1 MFLFSVWLTIAV
13 ALLALLIGYGKSRD
27 VFHPLVLT
35 MPMFVFIYGYMP
47 VMQDASGELYS
58 YITTE
63 QASFAQWLAL
73 GVLLAFTAGCFQGT
87 RASIRLEGP
96 PADPDPRV
104 LYRGAMF
111 LGGTGLL
118 AWLFMLKAG
127 GGLSGLYG
135 SAYGGAWSDIG
146 YIRDSVY
153 LLLVAI
159 LILLSP
165 QLFAP
170 RRVLW
175 WVAIILFAF
184 PWAAQG
190 LLGARRGPT
199 FVLAVGVGVSC
210 YLARNKRPSLALTA
224 TAGAAV
230 GLLMLFLVAN
240 RGSIYLGSEKEL
252 TTEQIGET
260 LDAAP
265 SNEYIFGAGCIAA
278 SRQSGDYFW
287 GKRILAQ
294 LVVRPIPRQLWPN
307 KYADFG
313 VPELE
318 QNAGVAGG
326 GLQAVLGWTEVPGA
340 AAAMVAD
347 LWVEFS
353 WGCIAFAAFW
363 GWAYGYCWKRAVVSG
378 GGWTVQ
384 YVIMLIL
391 SVYLITQGLEA
402 VTFRLIILSVPV
414 WWLWRRATIVRS
426 PRGTPAP
433 AFAG

>member
-1 MFLFSVWLTIAV
+1 MLEALVWFTGALMVGFLVFSYLK
-13 ALLALLIGYGKSRD
+13 YRD
-27 VFHPLVLT
+27 VFHPL
-35 MPMFVFIYGYMP
+35 MFVTPMATFIYVYMP
-47 VMQDASGELYS
+47 LKLISSGDLFAYVD
-58 YITTE
+58 E
-63 QASFAQWLAL
+63 QQAEFAQMLAILVL
-73 GVLLAFTAGCFQGT
+73 GAFTAGCIWGT
-87 RASIRLEGP
+87 RAPVSQTGP
-96 PADPDPRV
+96 PAVLDPRV

-111 LGGTGLL
+111 LGGLGFL
-118 AWLFMLKAG
+118 AWLYMLHAG

-135 SAYGGAWSDIG
+135 SAYGGAWNDIG
-146 YIRDSVY
+146 YVRDSVY

-165 QLFAP
+165 QVFAP
-170 RRVLW
+170 RRASW
-175 WVAIILFAF
+175 WVAITLFAF

-210 YLARNKRPSLALTA
+210 YLARNRRPSLALTA
-224 TAGAAV
+224 TAGLAV

-240 RGSIYLGSEKEL
+240 RSAIYLGSDQEL
-252 TTEQIGET
+252 TTERIGET
-260 LDAAP
+260 LNAAP

-278 SRQSGDYFW
+278 SRQSGEYFW

-294 LVVRPIPRQLWPN
+294 LVVRPIPHQWWPN

-340 AAAMVAD
+340 AGAMVAD

-353 WGCIAFAAFW
+353 WGCIPFAALW

-378 GGWTVQ
+378 GRWTVQ
-384 YVIMLIL
+384 YVIMLVL
-391 SVYLITQGLEA
+391 SIYLITQGLEA

>member
-13 ALLALLIGYGKSRD
+13 AFLALLIGYGRSRD

-35 MPMFVFIYGYMP
+35 MPIFAFIYGYMP
-47 VMQDASGELYS
+47 LTQAASGELYS
-58 YITTE
+58 YITKE

-73 GVLLAFTAGCFQGT
+73 GVLLAFIAGCFRGAQT
-87 RASIRLEGP
+87 SVSPTGP
-96 PADPDPRV
+96 PVVHDSRI

-111 LGGTGLL
+111 LGGVGFL
-118 AWLFMLKAG
+118 AWLYMLKAG

-135 SAYGGAWSDIG
+135 SAYGGAWNDIG
-146 YIRDSVY
+146 YVRDSVY

-165 QLFAP
+165 QVFAP

-184 PWAAQG
+184 PWVAQA

-199 FVLAVGVGVSC
+199 FVLAMGIGVSC
-210 YLARNKRPSLALTA
+210 YLARNRRPSLALTA
-224 TAGAAV
+224 AAGAAV

-240 RGSIYLGSEKEL
+240 RGSIYLGSDKEF
-252 TTEQIGET
+252 TTERVSAT
-260 LDAAP
+260 LDASP
-265 SNEYIFGAGCIAA
+265 SNEYVFGAGCIAA
-278 SRQSGDYFW
+278 SRQSGEYFW
-287 GKRILAQ
+287 GRRILAQ
-294 LVVRPIPRQLWPN
+294 IIVRPIPRQWWPN

-318 QNAGVAGG
+318 QNAGVAKG
-326 GLQAVLGWTEVPGA
+326 GLEAVLGWQEVPGA

-353 WGCIAFAAFW
+353 WGCIPFAGLW

-378 GGWTVQ
+378 GRWSVQ

-391 SVYLITQGLEA
+391 SIYLITQGLEA
-402 VTFRLIILSVPV
+402 VVFRLIILSVPV
-414 WWLWRRATIVRS
+414 WWLWRRATAGRS
-426 PRGTPAP
+426 PRGRLAP